1 VPTSTG
7 AAKATAKALPQYE
20 GHFDGVAV
28 RSPVPC
34 GSIADLVFVAERN
47 TSVEEVNQVLTEEAA
62 SDRYKNVLAVTTDPL
77 VSSDIIKNN
86 HASVVD
92 LSMTQV
98 IDGDLIK
105 IMSWY
110 DNEWGYTSQMVRMA
124 RAEE

>member
-1 VPTSTG
+1 
-7 AAKATAKALPQYE
+7 
-20 GHFDGVAV
+20 
-28 RSPVPC
+28 
-34 GSIADLVFVAERN
+34 
-47 TSVEEVNQVLTEEAA
+47 EEVNQVLTEEAA

-110 DNEWGYTSQMVRMA
+110 DNEWGYTAQMVREA
-124 RAEE
+124 QRLVGRP